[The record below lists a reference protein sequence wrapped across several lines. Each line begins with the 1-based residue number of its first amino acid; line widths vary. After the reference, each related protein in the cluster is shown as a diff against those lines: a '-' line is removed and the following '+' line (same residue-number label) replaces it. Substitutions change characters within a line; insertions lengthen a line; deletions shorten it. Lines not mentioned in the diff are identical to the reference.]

1 LELESIDVDAAINNV
16 KRLLE
21 KERDLSP
28 TLKSE
33 YEVILPLVTILSNRT
48 TLKTFVTIAGASLYN
63 IQFVA
68 IKGCQEKTLQFASN

>member
-1 LELESIDVDAAINNV
+1 MELESIDVDAAINNV
-16 KRLLE
+16 KQLLE

-28 TLKSE
+28 TLKSDLD
-33 YEVILPLVTILSNRT
+33 VILPLVTILSNRT